1 MTLVPMFV
9 LIGLFVLA
17 EAFFA
22 ASEMALVQASR
33 VGLQTRADEGDR
45 GAEFALDLLAHE
57 AQLLATCHIGINVS
71 VVTASTLSV
80 ALADQA
86 GAQPWAAMALVPVTL
101 FFGQALPKTIG
112 AHHADALAP
121 LFAWPLQVL
130 RSAIQPAL
138 LVIEGWSR
146 LLKWAFRSQ
155 AEPDLTREELIDMLD
170 DGEAGP
176 IQEEER
182 RLIRGVLSLSET
194 SAVDCMTPL
203 IKVVAVSET
212 ATVAGAAAIAIRTQ
226 HSRIPVYDK
235 RIDRI
240 VGVVH
245 QGDLLFVRDDTE
257 PISAHARPV
266 HYVPEFKAADSLFRE
281 MRNTG
286 EHFAVVVDEFG
297 GCIGIVTLE
306 DLLEELVG
314 DIEDERATAR
324 PQVVEEDD
332 GAWSMPGNTHV
343 EQVEEVLDVEL
354 PEGPW
359 LTIAGLLLAR
369 LDRIPE
375 VGDAHEEP
383 VPEGQV
389 RVEVL
394 EADDFAVRRVRV
406 RRGAAQVAP

>member
-1 MTLVPMFV
+1 MTFVPMLV

-22 ASEMALVQASR
+22 AAEMALVQASR
-33 VGLQTRADEGDR
+33 VTLQTRADEGDR
-45 GAEFALDLLAHE
+45 GAEFALDLLGHE

-71 VVTASTLSV
+71 VVTATTLSV

-86 GAQPWAAMALVPVTL
+86 GAAPWAAMSLVPVTL

-121 LFAWPLQVL
+121 IFAWPLQVM

-138 LVIEGWSR
+138 IVIEGWSR
-146 LLKWAFRSQ
+146 LLKWAFHSQ

-257 PISAHARPV
+257 SISAHARPV
-266 HYVPEFKAADSLFRE
+266 PYVPEFKAADSLFRE
-281 MRNTG
+281 MRSTG

-314 DIEDERATAR
+314 DIEDERATVR
-324 PQVVEEDD
+324 PQIVEED

-343 EQVEEVLDVEL
+343 EEVEETLDVEL
-354 PEGPW
+354 PDGPW

-369 LDRIPE
+369 LDRIPA
-375 VGDAHEEP
+375 VGDTHEEP
-383 VPEGQV
+383 VPEGRL

-394 EADDFAVRRVRV
+394 EADDFAVRRVRA
-406 RRGAAQVAP
+406 RRLTEPVAP